1 MNKRSGSGIKNV
13 YTLKIAARKA
23 EAGLFDRERDM
34 FLTQSQPFTAVLLA
48 AVLEIV
54 QTEPTSELS
63 ATYRRWVRTA
73 MFPSIFQVAEILRSH
88 ACTVE
93 VSDGRRAVRAASYP
107 CWTLRAAVAV
117 DCMAEGKVPRQA
129 K

>member
-1 MNKRSGSGIKNV
+1 MRARSGSGIKMCTH
-13 YTLKIAARKA
+13 YKSP
-23 EAGLFDRERDM
+23 RERPKPG
-34 FLTQSQPFTAVLLA
+34 FLTESVTCSYGVTQSQPFTAVLLA

-54 QTEPTSELS
+54 RTEPTSELS

-117 DCMAEGKVPRQA
+117 DCMAEGKVPR
-129 K
+129 